1 MSRQPGLRRPYRD
14 RAGMADHEDR
24 AAPHASGDRRRKCL
38 NCRRPFPSE
47 GVHHRICRLCKR
59 VRGPD
64 EPDSGD
70 GLDGEASRAQR
81 ERGLR
86 ALMGL
91 PAGERG
97 LARYLVRTRHGFRA
111 CQWIAGEPS
120 AQEACKCGRTP
131 APGSPYCERH
141 RVRAL
146 LRRPASGGDGNQAT
160 QAPGGARAAAPRS

>member
-1 MSRQPGLRRPYRD
+1 M
-14 RAGMADHEDR
+14 AGHEDR
-24 AAPHASGDRRRKCL
+24 TAPHPSGERARECL
-38 NCRRPFPSE
+38 SCRRSFLSE
-47 GVHHRICRLCKR
+47 GAYHRICRLCKR
-59 VRGPD
+59 VRSPD
-64 EPDSGD
+64 DPDSGD
-70 GLDGEASRAQR
+70 GLDSEASRARR

-91 PAGERG
+91 PGGERG

-120 AQEACKCGRTP
+120 AEEACKCGRVT

-146 LRRPASGGDGNQAT
+146 LRMPASGGGGNQAAQPPAGA
-160 QAPGGARAAAPRS
+160 QAVAPRS